1 MENAALSAANIDVDK
16 TKETSE
22 HLASQLPDPVGYKIL
37 VVKPEIEEKTEGGI
51 LKPKEF
57 LRREEAGAVVGFVL
71 KVGDMAYKDPDK
83 FPTGPW
89 CKEGDFVLI
98 GAYRGSRF
106 SVNGKEFTMVND
118 DMIEGVVA
126 DPRGINRAY

>member
-71 KVGDMAYKDPDK
+71 KVGDLAYADK
-83 FPTGPW
+83 ERFPTGP
-89 CKEGDFVLI
+89 
-98 GAYRGSRF
+98 
-106 SVNGKEFTMVND
+106 
-118 DMIEGVVA
+118 
-126 DPRGINRAY
+126 